1 MKSNIEEFSE
11 NIDESSVLIL
21 GGTGLFAR
29 ELLPKL
35 TYFIDKKKIKTTIYI
50 TSRDKKKALDLIPE
64 TRKSY
69 IKFISIDF
77 LIENE
82 IKENINP
89 KYILHMATTSAHETF
104 NQIPQIYKFIVLRNS
119 TDAIVKIIKKSKV
132 KRVLFVSSGVA
143 YGDVKVYE
151 ETSKSCLDYLDPK
164 NSLAIGKLYSEF
176 YIGAICKKHNT
187 EFKIARCFS
196 FISKFLPFDIHYAA
210 GNFVRDAL
218 YKKEIIIK
226 SDGTDIRSY
235 QDISDTVDWLTFLLN
250 KDFQYN
256 LINVGSDKPISILNL
271 AKKIKLVL
279 NSEAEIKVENKNN
292 YKDNSRRKNYV
303 PSLKRAYDIGL
314 SQKINLEESIIKLS
328 QYIKDNAQEEK
339 IC

>member
-11 NIDESSVLIL
+11 KIDNSSLLIL
-21 GGTGLFAR
+21 GGTGLFAK

-35 TYFIDKKKIKTTIYI
+35 TYFIDKKKIKTKIYI
-50 TSRDKKKALDLIPE
+50 TSRNKKKALDLMPE

-69 IKFISIDF
+69 IKFITIDF
-77 LIENE
+77 LLENE
-82 IKENINP
+82 INEDINP

-104 NQIPQIYKFIVLRNS
+104 NKVSQISKFIVLRNS
-119 TDAIVKIIKKSKV
+119 TDAVVKIIKKKKV

-143 YGDVKVYE
+143 YGDVKTYE

-176 YIGAICKKHNT
+176 HLSSICENENT

-196 FISKFLPFDIHYAA
+196 FISKYLPFDIHYAA

-218 YKKEIIIK
+218 FKKEIIIK
-226 SDGTDIRSY
+226 SDGLDIRSY
-235 QDISDTVDWLTFLLN
+235 QDLSDTVDWLAFLLN
-250 KDFQYN
+250 KDFQYK
-256 LINVGSDKPISILNL
+256 LINVGSDKAISILNL

-279 NSEAEIKVENKNN
+279 NSEAEIKVENKIN
-292 YKDNSRRKNYV
+292 YSDNSRRTNYV
-303 PSLKRAYDIGL
+303 PSLKRAYKMGL
-314 SQKINLEESIIKLS
+314 SQKINLEDSIINLS
-328 QYIKDNAQEEK
+328 KHIKNNS
-339 IC
+339 